1 VVWALGGIFNALLA
15 PIAFTSVVEYP
26 LVIVFA
32 CMLRPGRLPAIG
44 NLRAAV
50 GDFLFPAIL
59 LGSVIGLQQFTEL
72 DFTDMRSTAPMIVVI
87 LVALVVSSFQHR
99 PIRFGLGIGAL
110 IAGGAIIAD
119 TDEVLAHVR
128 NFYGVLRVVALESP
142 PSHVLYHGT
151 TTHGTQ
157 SLDPARRL
165 QPLSYYHPDGPL
177 GQLFEALDDS
187 PSTAHVAVVGL
198 GAGSIACYAHPGEQ
212 WTFYEI
218 NPAVVAI
225 ARNSTLFTFLADC
238 PAKPNIVLGDARLS
252 MTAAED
258 ASFDLVILDAFNSDA
273 IPVHLM
279 TRDAVQLYL
288 TKLRPGGLLV
298 FHISNRYL
306 ALAPVLANIA
316 FSLDLTARRWSDD
329 DSGDSDSNDESVTD
343 QKDASEWVI
352 VARRPEDLTA
362 IAEDDR
368 WETLTAIAG
377 QRIWT
382 DDYSNV
388 LGTLL
393 H

>member
-1 VVWALGGIFNALLA
+1 
-15 PIAFTSVVEYP
+15 
-26 LVIVFA
+26 
-32 CMLRPGRLPAIG
+32 
-44 NLRAAV
+44 
-50 GDFLFPAIL
+50 
-59 LGSVIGLQQFTEL
+59 
-72 DFTDMRSTAPMIVVI
+72 
-87 LVALVVSSFQHR
+87 VSSFQHR

-273 IPVHLM
+273 IPS
-279 TRDAVQLYL
+279 
-288 TKLRPGGLLV
+288 
-298 FHISNRYL
+298 IS
-306 ALAPVLANIA
+306 
-316 FSLDLTARRWSDD
+316 
-329 DSGDSDSNDESVTD
+329 
-343 QKDASEWVI
+343 
-352 VARRPEDLTA
+352 
-362 IAEDDR
+362 
-368 WETLTAIAG
+368 
-377 QRIWT
+377 
-382 DDYSNV
+382 
-388 LGTLL
+388 
-393 H
+393 

>member
-1 VVWALGGIFNALLA
+1 
-15 PIAFTSVVEYP
+15 
-26 LVIVFA
+26 
-32 CMLRPGRLPAIG
+32 
-44 NLRAAV
+44 
-50 GDFLFPAIL
+50 
-59 LGSVIGLQQFTEL
+59 
-72 DFTDMRSTAPMIVVI
+72 
-87 LVALVVSSFQHR
+87 
-99 PIRFGLGIGAL
+99 
-110 IAGGAIIAD
+110 
-119 TDEVLAHVR
+119 
-128 NFYGVLRVVALESP
+128 
-142 PSHVLYHGT
+142 
-151 TTHGTQ
+151 
-157 SLDPARRL
+157 
-165 QPLSYYHPDGPL
+165 
-177 GQLFEALDDS
+177 
-187 PSTAHVAVVGL
+187 
-198 GAGSIACYAHPGEQ
+198 
-212 WTFYEI
+212 
-218 NPAVVAI
+218 
-225 ARNSTLFTFLADC
+225 
-238 PAKPNIVLGDARLS
+238 
-252 MTAAED
+252 
-258 ASFDLVILDAFNSDA
+258 
-273 IPVHLM
+273 M